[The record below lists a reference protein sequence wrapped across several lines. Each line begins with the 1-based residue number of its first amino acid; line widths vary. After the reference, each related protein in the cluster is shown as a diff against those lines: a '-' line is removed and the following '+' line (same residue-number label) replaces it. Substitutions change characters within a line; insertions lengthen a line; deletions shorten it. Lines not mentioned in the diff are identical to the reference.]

1 MKSSKAK
8 LAGDVLK
15 SYARST
21 KPRES
26 SPKPNSLSEDELL
39 SLRML
44 GDGIG
49 RPDPNTDAL
58 LRMRLVSVH
67 HGRFGVYT
75 VATATGLAA
84 LCADKSAPHP
94 KPAANALRVTYSPQ
108 LITYYPVGTNMQAI
122 KHGEKVYVQ
131 TKNKCFRSYKQA
143 DTSDDVTS
151 VEPPA

>member
-8 LAGDVLK
+8 PAGVASK
-15 SYARST
+15 SFAHST

-26 SPKPNSLSEDELL
+26 SPKPNSPNEDELL

-58 LRMRLVSVH
+58 LRMQLVSVH
-67 HGRFGVYT
+67 HGRFGAYT

-84 LCADKSAPHP
+84 LRVPKPALQP

-108 LITYYPVGTNMQAI
+108 LITYYPVGTNVQAI